1 MKNQRAM
8 FELEPLETEQQTVWE
23 RLSREPREAAMRLL
37 AQLMARNVMDGSKPK
52 REAIR
57 KEGDDDE

>member
-23 RLSREPREAAMRLL
+23 RLSREPREVAMRLL
-37 AQLMARNVMDGSKPK
+37 AQLMARSVMDGSKPK
-52 REAIR
+52 RDATR